1 MFQLK
6 DNYLHKEVEQAY
18 PFIQASKDRLNDATY
33 RLVDLYTKCVTRGD
47 KTLAKQQLKL
57 HQRENIAWER
67 DTVWRQ
73 MIAQERRGEN
83 EGESTNI
90 ASLLKKPGPGLFF
103 IPTPLGTIRVTRKMI
118 YKITAGI
125 LFVTL
130 LNIPV
135 VDTVEANR
143 CFAIL
148 MFCTFLWATEVTF
161 ISYFP
166 STYAN

>member
-1 MFQLK
+1 MK
-6 DNYLHKEVEQAY
+6 EKYLHKEVEQAY

-33 RLVDLYTKCVTRGD
+33 RLVELYTKCVTRGD

-83 EGESTNI
+83 EGEPTAI
-90 ASLLKKPGPGLFF
+90 ASLLRKPGPGLFF
-103 IPTPLGTIRVTRKMI
+103 IPTPLGTIRVTKKML
-118 YKITAGI
+118 YKIAAGI

-130 LNIPV
+130 LNISV
-135 VDTVEANR
+135 VDAVEANR

-148 MFCTFLWATEVTF
+148 MFCTFLWATEVIF
-161 ISYFP
+161 LGQLS
-166 STYAN
+166 